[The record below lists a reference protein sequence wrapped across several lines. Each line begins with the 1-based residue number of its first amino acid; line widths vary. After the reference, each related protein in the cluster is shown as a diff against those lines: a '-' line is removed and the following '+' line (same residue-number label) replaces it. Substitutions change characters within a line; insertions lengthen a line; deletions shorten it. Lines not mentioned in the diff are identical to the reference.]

1 MIGNQTTPNTGKSM
15 PAVVPTQRKLPIPV
29 AQPLARTKQYALPVI
44 SLMVISAATFRQ
56 ALGAR
61 TQAVTGTPVRHRIA
75 TSSLLLPPIR
85 PVLRP
90 PRMLR
95 SSVRYAAMSLLRLWN
110 TPMSGVHGSPTVTE
124 HIPALVQKIVVIP
137 KQKIVLA
144 ERQLAQ
150 PKRFVRFVAL
160 HMVRNSVTT
169 GAKLNTLG

>member
-1 MIGNQTTPNTGKSM
+1 M

-75 TSSLLLPPIR
+75 MRSLLLPRIR

-124 HIPALVQKIVVIP
+124 HIPAPAQRTAATP
-137 KQKIVLA
+137 KQMPAPAVSLLA
-144 ERQLAQ
+144 RARQY
-150 PKRFVRFVAL
+150 AL
-160 HMVRNSVTT
+160 SVTQLT
-169 GAKLNTLG
+169 APRI

>member
-1 MIGNQTTPNTGKSM
+1 MIGNQTTPTTGKNM
-15 PAVVPTQRKLPIPV
+15 PAVVSMQRKLPIPV

-44 SLMVISAATFRQ
+44 SLMVISAATLRQ

-75 TSSLLLPPIR
+75 TSSLLLLPIR

-95 SSVRYAAMSLLRLWN
+95 SSVQNAAMSLLRLWH

-124 HIPALVQKIVVIP
+124 HIPEP
-137 KQKIVLA
+137 
-144 ERQLAQ
+144 AQ
-150 PKRFVRFVAL
+150 RTAATPKRSPVPVVQLLARARQYAL
-160 HMVRNSVTT
+160 SVTQLT
-169 GAKLNTLG
+169 ASRI